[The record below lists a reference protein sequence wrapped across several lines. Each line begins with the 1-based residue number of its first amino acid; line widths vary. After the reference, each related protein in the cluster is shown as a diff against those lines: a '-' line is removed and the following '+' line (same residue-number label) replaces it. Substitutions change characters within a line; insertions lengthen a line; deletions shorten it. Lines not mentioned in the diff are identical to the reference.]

1 MIVDGCWR
9 EFLNEMVLLR
19 NGELSTGKKD
29 DLESY
34 GLRMEAKQGMRF
46 RVRPIERCSRG
57 CWWTSITIDPRY
69 MVGLGL
75 KVSGSPNFEY

>member
-1 MIVDGCWR
+1 MLAGIS
-9 EFLNEMVLLR
+9 ER
-19 NGELSTGKKD
+19 NGSSLGTVNYRPEKKD

-34 GLRMEAKQGMRF
+34 GLRMEAKQGRRF